1 MTRNIDENIKR
12 QLVKKMTHFIKYF
25 PVRIRNVGEDAIL
38 NRQLMWDFKDGKEEA
53 TEQVARMT
61 AEYLKAEFGEQVKD
75 ILLVTI
81 PASTQAKNET
91 RYKYFCN
98 RVSELTGIANGY
110 DHIKVAEDR
119 LAVHELGRNKRLSS
133 VAVLEI
139 DKDFFNG
146 KQIVCWDD
154 CVTTGISYSTFANK
168 LEELGGIVLEGVFL
182 GRTSYRYKKQG

>member
-1 MTRNIDENIKR
+1 MRKNLDENIKR
-12 QLVKKMTHFIKYF
+12 QLEKKMTHFIKYF

-38 NRQLMWDFKDGKEEA
+38 NRQLMWDFKDGKGEA
-53 TEQVARMT
+53 TERVAQMT
-61 AEYLKAEFGEQVKD
+61 ADYLKEEFGESVAD

-91 RYKYFCN
+91 RYKNFCN

-119 LAVHELGRNKRLSS
+119 LAVHEQRRSKRISTA
-133 VAVLEI
+133 AVLEF
-139 DKDFFNG
+139 DGDFFKG
-146 KQIVCWDD
+146 KKIVCWDD

-168 LEELGGIVLEGVFL
+168 LEEMGGNVLQGVFL
-182 GRTSYRYKKQG
+182 GRTSYRYNK